1 MSIIPKVV
9 ALGLVGALSSPTQ
22 QRQID
27 YGTTRVPDSQR
38 INQLWLVTYP
48 NEAGQEVVAVAKLA
62 NGDSVPLIAA
72 DQARLESMM
81 PTARDLAK
89 TNNIKMRLVKFKRVD
104 MQDIVP

>member
-1 MSIIPKVV
+1 MSIIPKLV

-27 YGTTRVPDSQR
+27 YSTGTPDSQR
-38 INQLWLVTYP
+38 INQLWLVTYLD
-48 NEAGQEVVAVAKLA
+48 EAGQEVLVVAKAA
-62 NGDSVPLIAA
+62 NGDNFPLIAA
-72 DQARLESMM
+72 DQARLENMM

-89 TNNIKMRLVKFKRVD
+89 TNNIKMRLVKFNRVD

>member
-1 MSIIPKVV
+1 MSIIPKLV
-9 ALGLVGALSSPTQ
+9 ALGLVGALSSLTQ
-22 QRQID
+22 QRHID
-27 YGTTRVPDSQR
+27 YSTGTSDSQR